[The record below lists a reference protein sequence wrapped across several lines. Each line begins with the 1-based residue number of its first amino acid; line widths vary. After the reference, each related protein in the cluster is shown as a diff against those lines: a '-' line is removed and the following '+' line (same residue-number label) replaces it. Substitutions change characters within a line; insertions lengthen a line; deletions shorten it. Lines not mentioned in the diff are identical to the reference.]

1 MDKKRVNIIVVCV
14 VIGSILLAAL
24 LVYVASGILVID
36 GDKFRVNKETEN
48 DIQEVE
54 SFFHEKGYDIDIIG
68 AHTNGRDHEGPFSS
82 GWYWYSFELG
92 EKGEEVIMLYHYD
105 NVEQIEEYLQELDD
119 SVRDKCYV
127 SDHFVFYYSGEVEA
141 ITNTI
146 IEYCEA

>member
-68 AHTNGRDHEGPFSS
+68 AHTNGREHECNRFRMAGFGTASN
-82 GWYWYSFELG
+82 L
-92 EKGEEVIMLYHYD
+92 EKRGRK
-105 NVEQIEEYLQELDD
+105 
-119 SVRDKCYV
+119 S
-127 SDHFVFYYSGEVEA
+127 
-141 ITNTI
+141 
-146 IEYCEA
+146 